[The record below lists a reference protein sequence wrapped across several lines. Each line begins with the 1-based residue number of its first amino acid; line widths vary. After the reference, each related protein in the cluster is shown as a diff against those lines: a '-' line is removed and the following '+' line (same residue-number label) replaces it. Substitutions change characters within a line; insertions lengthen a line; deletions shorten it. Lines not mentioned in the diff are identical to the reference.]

1 MGGLLA
7 YSGITTKV
15 KAMESHFITD
25 DGFREMA
32 SLESVP
38 DAVEYLM
45 HIPSYASIF
54 SSLEEDKLHRG
65 VIEQKLMLSLYDDF
79 AKLYRFSNLSQ
90 RKFLDLYFMHYEIA
104 LLKKCLRNALGN
116 QNFDFDLSAFQEF
129 LDKHSKLDFAKL
141 ASCENLAE
149 LVNQL
154 EGTPYAAILDHLS
167 DVEEP
172 TLFDY
177 EMHLDLMY
185 FKAVWKIKSRQLTK
199 NEKKV
204 LSQCFGSKLDMLN
217 IQWIYRSKKYYNLSS
232 TDIYSLLIPVQYHL
246 KREEI
251 IKMAEAGNLDEFYN
265 ALRSTF
271 YGSLELTDLSDKPD
285 LEGLYE
291 KVLNRIHRITS
302 QRDPYSMATLNSYL
316 YFKELEVHKLITVI
330 ESIRYGIGADTICS
344 YVIKN

>member
-15 KAMESHFITD
+15 KAMESRFITD

-38 DAVEYLM
+38 DAVEFLM
-45 HIPSYASIF
+45 RIPSYASIF
-54 SSLEEDKLHRG
+54 NSLEEDKLHRG
-65 VIEQKLMLSLYDDF
+65 VIEQRLMLSLYDDF

-104 LLKKCLRNALGN
+104 LLKKCLRNALDN
-116 QNFDFDLSAFQEF
+116 QKFDLDLSVFQEF

-141 ASCENLAE
+141 ASCENLTE
-149 LVNQL
+149 LISQL
-154 EGTPYAAILDHLS
+154 EGSPYAAILDNLS
-167 DVEEP
+167 NVEEP

-177 EMHLDLMY
+177 EMLLDLMY
-185 FKAVWKIKSRQLTK
+185 FKAVWKIKGRQLSN

-232 TDIYSLLIPVQYHL
+232 TEIYSLLIPVQYHL
-246 KREEI
+246 KKEEI
-251 IKMAEAGNLDEFYN
+251 IKMAEAGNLDEFYT
-265 ALRSTF
+265 ALQSTF
-271 YGSLELTDLSDKPD
+271 YGSLELTDLSERPD

-302 QRDPYSMATLNSYL
+302 QRDPYSMAALNSYL
-316 YFKELEVHKLITVI
+316 YFKELEVHKIITVI
-330 ESIRYGIGADTICS
+330 ESIRYGIRADIICS